1 MNETLQLAL
10 ASSILIGSTVVIA
23 RNFIKR
29 RQAACTGTCSTCPSR
44 GNNPTGPGSCE
55 RASDADSDLTQ
66 IRGRK
71 KE

>member
-23 RNFIKR
+23 RNLIKR
-29 RQAACTGTCSTCPSR
+29 RQAACSGACSTCPR
-44 GNNPTGPGSCE
+44 GKDNPTGPGSCE
-55 RASDADSDLTQ
+55 RASDADPDLTQ
-66 IRGRK
+66 IRARK